1 MDPRS
6 ALQTALGYTF
16 TQPDRLLMALTHS
29 SFANEHDLLH
39 HNERLEFLGD
49 AVLGLCV
56 SWALYARFPEAREGD
71 MTRLRSRLISS
82 PFLAG
87 IAQEIGLEACLI
99 LGKGEES
106 QGGRQREALLSDALE
121 AVLGAVFEDG
131 GFAGV
136 SSVVEHLYAAHWPE
150 DVEHSLRKDYKTRL
164 QEFTQRTHKER
175 PIYMLAGGSGPEHA
189 KTFEVRLFLP
199 DGRTFGGTG
208 PNVKRAEQEAARLAL
223 EQS

>member
-1 MDPRS
+1 MNPRS
-6 ALQTALGYTF
+6 ALQVALGYTF

-29 SFANEHDLLH
+29 SFANEHDLPH

-56 SWALYARFPEAREGD
+56 SWALYTRFPDAREGD

-82 PFLAG
+82 PFLAD
-87 IAQEIGLEACLI
+87 IAQEIGLERCLM
-99 LGKGEES
+99 LGKGEEN

-121 AVLGAVFEDG
+121 AVLGAVLEDG
-131 GFAGV
+131 GFAAV
-136 SSVVEHLYAAHWPE
+136 NTVVEHLYAAHWPE
-150 DVEHSLRKDYKTRL
+150 DAEHALHKDYKSRL

-175 PIYMLAGGSGPEHA
+175 PVYMLAGGSGPEHA
-189 KTFEVRLFLP
+189 KIFEVRLFLP
-199 DGRTFGGTG
+199 DGRTFGGAG
-208 PNVKRAEQEAARLAL
+208 PSVKRAEQEAARLAL